1 VIFSG
6 LTPGL
11 IPLWQLDITVPSG
24 LAAGSYPMI
33 VTFGGQTSNS
43 AMVSIA
49 P

>member
-33 VTFGGQTSNS
+33 VTMGGQVSNS
-43 AMVSIA
+43 ATVSVA